1 MNRVRN
7 NSARHAAICAIRA
20 GLWVRETSPKGD
32 TAESTGDERF
42 ERRPEH
48 AEVDEPGQQT
58 YAGTGER
65 TERRSAAHG
74 ARGPT
79 GGPERLTDP
88 AAVSSRT
95 ARAAAAA

>member
-1 MNRVRN
+1 MG
-7 NSARHAAICAIRA
+7 AATAFLLVIILLIAIGLGVALYAIRA

-58 YAGTGER
+58 YVGTG
-65 TERRSAAHG
+65 ERRSAAHG
-74 ARGPT
+74 ARGS
-79 GGPERLTDP
+79 DP
-88 AAVSSRT
+88 
-95 ARAAAAA
+95 RA

>member
-1 MNRVRN
+1 MG
-7 NSARHAAICAIRA
+7 AATAFLLVIILLIAIGLGVALYAIRA

-58 YAGTGER
+58 YVGTGGR

-74 ARGPT
+74 ARGSD
-79 GGPERLTDP
+79 RR
-88 AAVSSRT
+88 S
-95 ARAAAAA
+95 